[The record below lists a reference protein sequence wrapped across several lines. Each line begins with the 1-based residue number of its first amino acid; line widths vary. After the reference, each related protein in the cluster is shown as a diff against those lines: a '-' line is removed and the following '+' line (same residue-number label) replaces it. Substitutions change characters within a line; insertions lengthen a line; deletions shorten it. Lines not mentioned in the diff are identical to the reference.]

1 MLIHIE
7 ADRLPGQS
15 CGPSPDVPEGYRQ
28 IHVGVQRRGRR
39 QELLDLTPGDAP
51 TVRWTL
57 DAKAKPLPSG
67 MDFLGPHIQ
76 GPPGGRFIYLNWV
89 TRDSGGT
96 LTLFRRAKLML
107 DAVPSEVANDAA
119 ARGVL
124 VGRLGL
130 TDAKGNPTCAAVR
143 PPVITWTAS
152 S

>member
-1 MLIHIE
+1 LEPTPH
-7 ADRLPGQS
+7 DRRGKQEELPG
-15 CGPSPDVPEGYRQ
+15 
-28 IHVGVQRRGRR
+28 
-39 QELLDLTPGDAP
+39 LTPGDAP
-51 TVRWTL
+51 VATWTL
-57 DAKAKPLPSG
+57 EAKAKPLPSG

-76 GPPGGRFIYLNWV
+76 GPPAGRFICLNWV

-96 LTLFRRAKLML
+96 LTMFRRAKLML
-107 DAVPSEVANDAA
+107 GAAPTEVAKEAA

-124 VGRLGL
+124 VGRIGL